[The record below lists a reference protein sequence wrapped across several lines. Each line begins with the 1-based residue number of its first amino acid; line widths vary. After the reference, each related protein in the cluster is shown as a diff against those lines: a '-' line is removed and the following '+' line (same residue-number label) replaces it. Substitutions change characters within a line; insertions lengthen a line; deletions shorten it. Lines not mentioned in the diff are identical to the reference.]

1 MDARRDRGR
10 GARTTTTT
18 RRRAIDAGDERTDAR
33 DANRDRR
40 IGWTTSSCAARRA
53 GGSTDED
60 AFGEDA
66 ADDDDDA
73 RDGTRASDGRAGARK
88 RARASGDARASTS
101 GQEKRA
107 KANAGR
113 GKEGNAARGRN
124 GRGGARLRWT
134 PELHREFINAVNQLG
149 GLELATPKG
158 IMQIMAMSG
167 MTIQHIKSHLQ
178 KYRLQEGAGGSRGAE
193 LDAEAD
199 RERRAMIKRARAQQQ
214 AEMKQRASEA
224 DLMALDVAS
233 AAPMGSGLSSD
244 PPSTPVTTAQLSE
257 LLNST
262 SAMKAKTPGS
272 EGKIHSLDAILAQ
285 ALKPAATLSD
295 EAAAA
300 VVSAELI
307 EDMPHV
313 GHALLKQLE
322 MQKQLHDQLIAQRRL
337 QTAIEEHGKYLASIL
352 AQEVSGKT
360 KARGRP
366 RRRRRRRRVSAVDV
380 PFRIRTLKLSTHL
393 SAIVE
398 VARAS
403 RGFADSRTRAGS
415 SRPDAGGV

>member
-1 MDARRDRGR
+1 MSRY
-10 GARTTTTT
+10 
-18 RRRAIDAGDERTDAR
+18 
-33 DANRDRR
+33 
-40 IGWTTSSCAARRA
+40 SSLQALI
-53 GGSTDED
+53 
-60 AFGEDA
+60 
-66 ADDDDDA
+66 
-73 RDGTRASDGRAGARK
+73 
-88 RARASGDARASTS
+88 
-101 GQEKRA
+101 
-107 KANAGR
+107 
-113 GKEGNAARGRN
+113 
-124 GRGGARLRWT
+124 RLL
-134 PELHREFINAVNQLG
+134 P
-149 GLELATPKG
+149 
-158 IMQIMAMSG
+158 
-167 MTIQHIKSHLQ
+167 
-178 KYRLQEGAGGSRGAE
+178 E

-199 RERRAMIKRARAQQQ
+199 RERRAMIKRARVQQQ

-224 DLMALDVAS
+224 DLMGLDVAS

-262 SAMKAKTPGS
+262 SAMKAKTLGS

-285 ALKPAATLSD
+285 ALTPAATLSD

-360 KARGRP
+360 KPPEAALGDD
-366 RRRRRRRRVSAVDV
+366 AVDG
-380 PFRIRTLKLSTHL
+380 
-393 SAIVE
+393 A
-398 VARAS
+398 
-403 RGFADSRTRAGS
+403 
-415 SRPDAGGV
+415 

>member
-1 MDARRDRGR
+1 MR
-10 GARTTTTT
+10 GAT
-18 RRRAIDAGDERTDAR
+18 REDGVGTL
-33 DANRDRR
+33 
-40 IGWTTSSCAARRA
+40 
-53 GGSTDED
+53 DED
-60 AFGEDA
+60 AFGEE
-66 ADDDDDA
+66 DDDGDDA
-73 RDGTRASDGRAGARK
+73 RDVARASDGRASARK
-88 RARASGDARASTS
+88 RAKASGDARASTS
-101 GQEKRA
+101 GRGKRA
-107 KANAGR
+107 KASGGR
-113 GKEGNAARGRN
+113 GKEGNAARGGN

-178 KYRLQEGAGGSRGAE
+178 KYRLQEGAGGSRGVE

-224 DLMALDVAS
+224 DLMALDGAS

-257 LLNST
+257 LMNRT

-285 ALKPAATLSD
+285 ALKPAAALSE

-366 RRRRRRRRVSAVDV
+366 RRRRRRRRVSSAVDV

-403 RGFADSRTRAGS
+403 RGFADRERARVA
-415 SRPDAGGV
+415 RPDAGGV

>member
-1 MDARRDRGR
+1 LDDVIVCGATSGR
-10 GARTTTTT
+10 V
-18 RRRAIDAGDERTDAR
+18 E
-33 DANRDRR
+33 
-40 IGWTTSSCAARRA
+40 
-53 GGSTDED
+53 DED

-66 ADDDDDA
+66 AEDDDDA
-73 RDGTRASDGRAGARK
+73 RDGTRANDGRGGGRK

-113 GKEGNAARGRN
+113 GKEGNATRGRN

-158 IMQIMAMSG
+158 IMHIMAMSG

-199 RERRAMIKRARAQQQ
+199 RERRAMIKRARVQQQ

-224 DLMALDVAS
+224 DLMGLDVAS

-262 SAMKAKTPGS
+262 SAMKAKTLGS

-285 ALKPAATLSD
+285 ALTPAATLSD

-360 KARGRP
+360 KPPEAALGDD
-366 RRRRRRRRVSAVDV
+366 AVDG
-380 PFRIRTLKLSTHL
+380 
-393 SAIVE
+393 A
-398 VARAS
+398 
-403 RGFADSRTRAGS
+403 
-415 SRPDAGGV
+415 

>member
-1 MDARRDRGR
+1 MDDVIVR
-10 GARTTTTT
+10 GA
-18 RRRAIDAGDERTDAR
+18 
-33 DANRDRR
+33 
-40 IGWTTSSCAARRA
+40 TSGRVE
-53 GGSTDED
+53 DED
-60 AFGEDA
+60 ALGEDA
-66 ADDDDDA
+66 AEDDDDA
-73 RDGTRASDGRAGARK
+73 RDGTRANDGRGGGRK

-113 GKEGNAARGRN
+113 GKEGNATRGRK

-158 IMQIMAMSG
+158 IMHIMAMSG

-199 RERRAMIKRARAQQQ
+199 RERRAMIKRARVQQQ

-224 DLMALDVAS
+224 DLMGLDVAS

-257 LLNST
+257 LLKST
-262 SAMKAKTPGS
+262 SAMKAKTLGS
-272 EGKIHSLDAILAQ
+272 EGIHSLDAILAQ

-360 KARGRP
+360 KPPEAALGDD
-366 RRRRRRRRVSAVDV
+366 AVDG
-380 PFRIRTLKLSTHL
+380 
-393 SAIVE
+393 A
-398 VARAS
+398 
-403 RGFADSRTRAGS
+403 
-415 SRPDAGGV
+415 